1 MPLENGVLIA
11 SIKTRGA
18 TAAALT
24 SANPTL
30 LARELCLETD
40 TSELGSDGVRRYKAK
55 LGPGNWNS
63 LAYVGIGAGITEAQ
77 MQALITS
84 HAIATDPHGD
94 RAYADGL
101 VNALGTAA
109 LADTGTA
116 EGDVPV
122 LGTGGKLP
130 SGMLPPVAIT
140 DTFPVDDEVEML
152 ALDVQVG
159 DVAVR
164 SDESKS
170 YILRAEPASTLGNW
184 VWLRTPTDAVLSVAG
199 LTGAIL
205 ASDLKTALGMEEK
218 ADKLITLNKQ
228 TGTTYT
234 MVLGDAGPDR
244 LLVQEN
250 VSAITTTIPPNS
262 SVPYPVG
269 TVLCGEQAGAG
280 AVTLAP
286 GSDVLLKSR
295 DAALTTAGQYAFWSA
310 VYMGGDEWHITGDLM
325 P

>member
-11 SIKTRGA
+11 SLKTRGA
-18 TAAALT
+18 PAAALA
-24 SANPTL
+24 SANPAL

-77 MQALITS
+77 MQALITAHS
-84 HAIATDPHGD
+84 SASDPHGD

-109 LADTGTA
+109 HADTGTA
-116 EGDVPV
+116 AGDVPV

-152 ALDVQVG
+152 ALDAQVG

-199 LTGAIL
+199 LTGAVL
-205 ASDLKTALGMEEK
+205 ASDLKTALGIDALKVDTISGAIRK
-218 ADKLITLNKQ
+218 AADGTYVLDLSAPFAYSITSLTIASASGTATAKVTIDGVDV
-228 TGTTYT
+228 TGISA
-234 MVLGDAGPDR
+234 VA
-244 LLVQEN
+244 
-250 VSAITTTIPPNS
+250 VSS
-262 SVPYPVG
+262 SEAVG
-269 TVLCGEQAGAG
+269 TASADNAVAAGATV
-280 AVTLAP
+280 ALVISSSAAAERVAFTLKILRA
-286 GSDVLLKSR
+286 
-295 DAALTTAGQYAFWSA
+295 
-310 VYMGGDEWHITGDLM
+310 
-325 P
+325 